1 MPFRNE
7 ESLGAYLQRHG
18 WERHPS
24 GDWTHHNQRQQ
35 VDSVEA
41 FRLQRDWDGKWQRA
55 NASVDD
61 EEKCASCRFF
71 SPKYNHVAFFNN
83 DDQGRCHKKA
93 PLMNRE
99 GSAWWPMVRRNRWC
113 GDHEYGTNP
122 DKLELEQMN
131 EEKEETDDRT
141 T

>member
-1 MPFRNE
+1 M
-7 ESLGAYLQRHG
+7 
-18 WERHPS
+18 
-24 GDWTHHNQRQQ
+24 
-35 VDSVEA
+35 
-41 FRLQRDWDGKWQRA
+41 KWQRD
-55 NASVDD
+55 NALIDD

-71 SPKYNHVAFFNN
+71 SPRYNHVAFFSN
-83 DDQGRCHKKA
+83 DQGRCHKKA
-93 PLMNRE
+93 PLNYQGE
-99 GSAWWPMVRRNRWC
+99 ASWPMVRRNRWC